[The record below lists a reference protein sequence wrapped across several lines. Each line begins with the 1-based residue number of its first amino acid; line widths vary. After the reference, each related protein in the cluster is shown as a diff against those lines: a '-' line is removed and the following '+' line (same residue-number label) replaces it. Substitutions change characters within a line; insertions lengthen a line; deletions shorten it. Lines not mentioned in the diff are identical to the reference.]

1 MAKFARVSVGQSD
14 PARFDEGVAKLNEMV
29 ASRVREMPGFQHAY
43 WLGDRATGKWLSVVV
58 FDSEE
63 HLRQTDE
70 IGNRLRQQ
78 AAGPLGGKFTA
89 VEAYEVAAEA

>member
-1 MAKFARVSVGQSD
+1 MGHSA
-14 PARFDEGVAKLNEMV
+14 PARFDEGVATLNEMV
-29 ASRVREMPGFQHAY
+29 VSGVRELPGFQHAY

-58 FDSEE
+58 FDNEE

-70 IGNRLRQQ
+70 MGDRLRQQ
-78 AAGPLGGKFTA
+78 AAGPLGVRFTA

>member
-1 MAKFARVSVGQSD
+1 MAKFARVSIGQSD
-14 PARFDEGVAKLNEMV
+14 PARFDESVARLNEMV
-29 ASRVREMPGFQHAY
+29 ISRVREMPGFQHAY
-43 WLGDRATGKWLSVVV
+43 WLGDQATGKWLSVVV

-70 IGNRLRQQ
+70 MANRLRQQ
-78 AAGPLGGKFTA
+78 AAGPLGVKFTA